1 MFRGDTRGQSVQVGV
16 IILLAFAVIGFSSY
30 QAVVVPQQNQE
41 VEFDHSREVQQDI
54 VDTRNAIVRAANAGQ
69 NGAAS
74 IQLGQDFPARIF
86 ALNAPAASGRFATTD
101 RGDITVTN
109 SDGDVCP
116 GPDKTVRAS
125 YTPSYSYYNNA
136 PTTKYENTFVF
147 SEFDDGTERVQTR
160 ARLLFGEDDG
170 PGGTVNLVALFGETR
185 QSGTE
190 AVSLDL
196 YSGTSDTESITGP
209 NVTLPTSAKAPTWAE
224 ALGYDSVT
232 DIENTTGVNN
242 LSVSGNEVTIDLA
255 GEYDVVC
262 TEVGMDTAPPSNLSA
277 IAPIPSSGGDNG
289 DEGGRSGLSIPTF
302 NIDTGNT
309 DKGKLTVQE
318 VEVTDNSGLDN
329 VAITVQPTD
338 GSGNA
343 GTFTSG
349 DLSGQTTFTRSDLE
363 IQPSSGNYQ
372 GENYIITVTGTN
384 EDGDTVTLS
393 RELNPRSGSVNTILE
408 ADSGDKEPT
417 AVDIE
422 VDNSYDGE
430 YAAAKI
436 GIRNTQTDTAVDKIV
451 SLETRVSSSSASQ
464 LDASE
469 YAKNKDNNYGIV
481 AYFESSNQ
489 NGKIVQSSV
498 DIGQVTEFDQK
509 GGIDAGS
516 RIVLKLNEFQDSSGA
531 PVDLKNKEVTL
542 VIEFMSD
549 GNRYREE
556 ITVTLDR
563 TEQVAKE

>member
-86 ALNAPAASGRFATTD
+86 ALNAPTASGRFATTD

-209 NVTLPTSAKAPTWAE
+209 NVTLPTSAKASTWAE
-224 ALGYDSVT
+224 ALGYDSVDAVTNT
-232 DIENTTGVNN
+232 DGVKD
-242 LSVSGNEVTIDLA
+242 LSVLDGEVTIELV

-262 TEVGMDTAPPSNLSA
+262 TEVGMDATPPNGLSD
-277 IAPIPSSGGDNG
+277 IAPIPSGGNGGGGSETALPSGKVAYNDANRNG
-289 DEGGRSGLSIPTF
+289 QYDDDDETAYSQDDFDASADPADFSGEDIIVERSISVEKMEVEANSFTASGVLLESTKNNDLSIKTSDSGPIDISGSTVSSEKKILINGKSVRAVNSDITAGGKF
-302 NIDTGNT
+302 TLTSNREADLSDSNIDIGNEQIVIKTGENVEGNDLNLEDAT
-309 DKGKLTVQE
+309 LVSDKKMKFSAQSAEVLFNSDEDDPDKG
-318 VEVTDNSGLDN
+318 
-329 VAITVQPTD
+329 
-338 GSGNA
+338 
-343 GTFTSG
+343 
-349 DLSGQTTFTRSDLE
+349 
-363 IQPSSGNYQ
+363 
-372 GENYIITVTGTN
+372 
-384 EDGDTVTLS
+384 
-393 RELNPRSGSVNTILE
+393 TILE
-408 ADSGDKEPT
+408 TS
-417 AVDIE
+417 
-422 VDNSYDGE
+422 DGGVGT
-430 YAAAKI
+430 YSIK
-436 GIRNTQTDTAVDKIV
+436 T
-451 SLETRVSSSSASQ
+451 
-464 LDASE
+464 
-469 YAKNKDNNYGIV
+469 
-481 AYFESSNQ
+481 
-489 NGKIVQSSV
+489 
-498 DIGQVTEFDQK
+498 
-509 GGIDAGS
+509 
-516 RIVLKLNEFQDSSGA
+516 DSSRGE
-531 PVDLKNKEVTL
+531 PEK
-542 VIEFMSD
+542 
-549 GNRYREE
+549 GEE
-556 ITVTLDR
+556 
-563 TEQVAKE
+563 A